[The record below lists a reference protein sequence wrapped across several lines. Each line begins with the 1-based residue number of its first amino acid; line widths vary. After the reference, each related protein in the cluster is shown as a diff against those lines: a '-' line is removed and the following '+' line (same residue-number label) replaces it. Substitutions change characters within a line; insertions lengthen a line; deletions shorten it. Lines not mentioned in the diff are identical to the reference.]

1 VEEVSASLHDVD
13 FYAWANEQA
22 GLLRAGELTQADIDN
37 IAEELECLARAE
49 MRVLRDRLRV
59 LLLHLLKWRHQPLR
73 RTPSWRLSIL
83 NSRDDLADHLRDNPS
98 LKPQVREAMVDAYR
112 RARREAA
119 IETELP
125 EATFP
130 KECPWTY
137 AEAVDENYWPEC
149 EE

>member
-1 VEEVSASLHDVD
+1 VEVVSATLYDAD

-22 GLLRAGELTQADIDN
+22 GLLRTGEPAQADIEK

-59 LLLHLLKWRHQPLR
+59 LLLHLLKWRHQPQR
-73 RTPSWRLSIL
+73 RGQSWRLSIM
-83 NSRDDLADHLRDNPS
+83 NARDELATHLADNPS
-98 LKPQVREAMVDAYR
+98 LKSRLGEATVDAYR

-119 IETELP
+119 IKTELS

-137 AEAVDENYWPEC
+137 AEAVDENYWLE
-149 EE
+149 

>member
-1 VEEVSASLHDVD
+1 MSDSLYETD
-13 FYAWANEQA
+13 FYAWAYEQA
-22 GLLRAGELTQADIDN
+22 ALLRAGKLTQADIEN
-37 IAEELECLARAE
+37 IAEEIESMGRSEKREL
-49 MRVLRDRLRV
+49 VSRLRV
-59 LLLHLLKWRHQPLR
+59 LLLHLLKWRHQPPR

-137 AEAVDENYWPEC
+137 AEATDENYWPE
-149 EE
+149 